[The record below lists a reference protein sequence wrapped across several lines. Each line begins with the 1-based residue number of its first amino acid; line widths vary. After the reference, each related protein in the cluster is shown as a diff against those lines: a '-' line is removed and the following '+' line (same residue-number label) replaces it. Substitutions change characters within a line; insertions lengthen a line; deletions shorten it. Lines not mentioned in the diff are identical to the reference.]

1 MFILMIK
8 VRPGGDP
15 RQTCEELEG
24 SKLSVTIMREEMLRR
39 NITEYRIEDISDFMD
54 MCNDQLFDLEE
65 YFIGYF
71 TGAY

>member
-24 SKLSVTIMREEMLRR
+24 SKLSVTKMREEMLRR

-54 MCNDQLFDLEE
+54 MCNDQLLDLEE